1 MKKSILFVLF
11 TILTFAFAA
20 QAQDAERYSS
30 TRLDNLANRL
40 KGYTVDLVDRTSND
54 LRRGN
59 NNSRNDIEEAFLAHQ
74 LDASA
79 GLFQQM
85 VRDNSRAAG
94 LRDAAGILTDLTRRI
109 PGFGRNNSLWRNAQN
124 TINDISRELG
134 SNYGGN
140 NPGNNN
146 PGNTPASGRAYWR
159 GMVDN
164 RVQLEIRGLN
174 LVTRSVEGRDYGSG
188 TFSFTSGL
196 PRRNVSVD
204 VIKKSGRGNVR
215 VIQQPRRDNDYT
227 AIIEIHDN
235 DGGARDYQL
244 EIVWR

>member
-1 MKKSILFVLF
+1 MKKSILLVLF
-11 TILTFAFAA
+11 TILASIFTA

-85 VRDNSRAAG
+85 VRDNSRAAQ
-94 LRDAAGILTDLTRRI
+94 LRDAAGFLTDLTRRI
-109 PGFGRNNSLWRNAQN
+109 PGFGRNNNLWRNAQN
-124 TINDISRELG
+124 TINDINRELG
-134 SNYGGN
+134 GNYGGN

-146 PGNTPASGRAYWR
+146 PGNNPSTGRAYWR

-174 LVTRSVEGRDYGSG
+174 LVTRSIEGRDYGSG

-215 VIQQPRRDNDYT
+215 VIQHPRRDNDYT
-227 AIIEIHDN
+227 AIIEIHDE
-235 DGGARDYQL
+235 GSGARDYQL